1 VSVSSGSQ
9 PANSA
14 WSPRNEP
21 LLWLQ
26 FLGVAV
32 LPLEALLLLMVLASE
47 GPARLPALEHLL
59 TWSIGALLPATLFW
73 QMPPGP
79 FSLLLVQV
87 PGKALNPQQRQLLT
101 PPVHPL
107 PLRLLAVSGV
117 VPLLALLSK
126 LDRMAPQAMSWSP
139 LRESPRLVGLVLAAG
154 LLALMLWQWQQGIQS
169 IWLLLRPAGEPSSE
183 AGETEPS
190 GTKPHHG
197 VGERLTLGIPL
208 LLVSPLDW
216 SAPPPS
222 PAAGSP
228 TEGSPSG
235 ATIQPAAESEAK
247 TEREPISDD
256 APAALGPGSDGRQI
270 ELTPAVVSGRE
281 INAGAGSGSSVPP
294 EQADEEEEN
303 DELDQQDLSTGDPLA
318 AEEPGE
324 HDQEADSAG
333 SGDGDP
339 EPPAQSPPGGA

>member
-1 VSVSSGSQ
+1 VSASSVSQ

-26 FLGVAV
+26 FLSVAV
-32 LPLEALLLLMVLASE
+32 LPLETLLLLMVLANE

-59 TWSIGALLPATLFW
+59 IWSIGALLPATLFW
-73 QMPPGP
+73 QMPPSP

-87 PGKALNPQQRQLLT
+87 PSKALNPQQRQLLT

-107 PLRLLAVSGV
+107 PLRLLAASGI

-183 AGETEPS
+183 AGGTEPS
-190 GTKPHHG
+190 GITPSHG
-197 VGERLTLGIPL
+197 AGARLALGIPL
-208 LLVSPLDW
+208 LLLSSLDW
-216 SAPPPS
+216 SAPPPP

-228 TEGSPSG
+228 TEGSPPG

-247 TEREPISDD
+247 TEREPSSDD
-256 APAALGPGSDGRQI
+256 APAAPGPGSDGQMGS
-270 ELTPAVVSGRE
+270 TPAVVSGRE
-281 INAGAGSGSSVPP
+281 INARVGSGSSVPP

-303 DELDQQDLSTGDPLA
+303 DELEQDVSTGDLLS

-324 HDQEADSAG
+324 HDQEADSPG
-333 SGDGDP
+333 SGEGDP
-339 EPPAQSPPGGA
+339 EPSAQSPPGGA